1 MTLQQIRYMITIAE
15 TGSLG
20 KAAEKLYVSQPS
32 LTSAVKEMEKE
43 LGMTLFHRG
52 SRGVTLTTDGLRL
65 LPYARQV
72 EGQYLNLM
80 EAFGKI
86 EKRKTHFAVS
96 TQHYSFAVKAFV
108 QMAQQVDVAEY
119 ELAIRETRT
128 QEVISDVAGMRS
140 EIGVLYMNESNRKP
154 LMKLLDQEGLVFRP
168 MIVCSAYVYLWKKHP
183 LAKRKELTLEDLH
196 PYPCLAFEQGDAP
209 FYFSEELMSTE
220 QYPRLIHC
228 CDRATV
234 LNLMV
239 GLKGYTLCSGIIC
252 EELSG
257 MDYVAIPLRIG
268 ENPDEAAMEI
278 GYIERK
284 NSIRSSL
291 AEQYIREMQ
300 KYLGTEGG
308 GAAPE
313 TGAKQEKQRRT

>member
-154 LMKLLDQEGLVFRP
+154 LMKLLEVIIGLG
-168 MIVCSAYVYLWKKHP
+168 
-183 LAKRKELTLEDLH
+183 T
-196 PYPCLAFEQGDAP
+196 
-209 FYFSEELMSTE
+209 SEETIETVREVGQRLGKAPITVKDSPAFAVNRMLVPMMNEAARLLKAGTASVEDIDTGARLGLNHPMGPLELMDLTG
-220 QYPRLIHC
+220 I
-228 CDRATV
+228 DVAT
-234 LNLMV
+234 
-239 GLKGYTLCSGIIC
+239 
-252 EELSG
+252 
-257 MDYVAIPLRIG
+257 
-268 ENPDEAAMEI
+268 AAMETI
-278 GYIERK
+278 CR
-284 NSIRSSL
+284 
-291 AEQYIREMQ
+291 
-300 KYLGTEGG
+300 
-308 GAAPE
+308 E
-313 TGAKQEKQRRT
+313 TGDPSYHPCQLLLDMRRMGWLGRKTGIGFYIYHEDGTRTPNPNL

>member
-1 MTLQQIRYMITIAE
+1 MTLQQIRYLITIAE

-32 LTSAVKEMEKE
+32 LTSAVKELEKE

-72 EGQYLNLM
+72 ETQYLNLM
-80 EAFGKI
+80 ETFGKI
-86 EKRKTHFAVS
+86 EKRRTRFAVS
-96 TQHYSFAVKAFV
+96 AQHYSFAVKAFV
-108 QMAQQVDVAEY
+108 ETARRVDVAEY

-128 QEVISDVAGMRS
+128 REVIQDVAGLRS
-140 EIGVLYMNESNRKP
+140 EIGVLYMNDSNRKP
-154 LMKLLDQEGLVFRP
+154 LKKLLDQEGLVFCP
-168 MIVCSAYVYLWKKHP
+168 LISCAAYVYLWRKHP
-183 LAKRKELTLEDLH
+183 LAERKELTLEDLH

-239 GLKGYTLCSGIIC
+239 GLNGYTLCSGIIC

-257 MDYVAIPLRIG
+257 LDYLAIPLRTG
-268 ENPDEAAMEI
+268 EDPGAAAMEI

-284 NSIRSSL
+284 NSVRSPL
-291 AEQYIREMQ
+291 AEQYIEEMK
-300 KYLGTEGG
+300 KYLGV
-308 GAAPE
+308 
-313 TGAKQEKQRRT
+313 

>member
-1 MTLQQIRYMITIAE
+1 MTLQQIRYLITIAE

-32 LTSAVKEMEKE
+32 LTSAVKELEKE

-72 EGQYLNLM
+72 ETQYLNLM
-80 EAFGKI
+80 ETFGKI
-86 EKRKTHFAVS
+86 EKRRTRFAVS
-96 TQHYSFAVKAFV
+96 AQHYSFAVKAFV
-108 QMAQQVDVAEY
+108 ETARRVDVAEY

-128 QEVISDVAGMRS
+128 REVISDVSSLRS
-140 EIGVLYMNESNRKP
+140 EIGVLYMNDSNRKP
-154 LMKLLDQEGLVFRP
+154 LKKLLDQEGLVFCP
-168 MIVCSAYVYLWKKHP
+168 LISCAAYVYLWRKHP
-183 LAKRKELTLEDLH
+183 LAERKELTLEDLH

-239 GLKGYTLCSGIIC
+239 GLNGYTLCSGIIC

-257 MDYVAIPLRIG
+257 LDYLAIPLRTG
-268 ENPDEAAMEI
+268 EDSGAAAMEI

-284 NSIRSSL
+284 NSVRSPL
-291 AEQYIREMQ
+291 AEQYIEEMK
-300 KYLGTEGG
+300 KYLGV
-308 GAAPE
+308 
-313 TGAKQEKQRRT
+313 